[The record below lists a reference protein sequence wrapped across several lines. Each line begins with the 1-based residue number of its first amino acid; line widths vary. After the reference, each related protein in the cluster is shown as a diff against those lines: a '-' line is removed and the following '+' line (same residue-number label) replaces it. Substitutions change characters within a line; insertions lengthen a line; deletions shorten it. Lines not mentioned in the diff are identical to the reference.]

1 MLTLCVSQIEGG
13 GVLGD
18 FFPLAVVLEMSLQ
31 IISGMTPSRNPSGRS
46 PIVALPFLA
55 TILTT

>member
-1 MLTLCVSQIEGG
+1 MLTPCVSQIEGG

-31 IISGMTPSRNPSGRS
+31 NISGMTPSRNPSGRS

-55 TILTT
+55 TILTR